1 MWTDIHIFM
10 TSDDSAKEQKGESLT
25 NDLVRTRH
33 NTPKDEG
40 RPFLNIIYKN

>member
-10 TSDDSAKEQKGESLT
+10 TSEDSAKEQRGKTVLT

-33 NTPKDEG
+33 NNQRMKVD
-40 RPFLNIIYKN
+40 PF